1 MSEIEK
7 LHHQFCQYSLTFKGN
22 TPRTIKW
29 FKEDFRWFI
38 RFSGITEIEA
48 LTKQSI
54 ESWIIK
60 GKLEKNWSI
69 RTIRLRI
76 QSLGLFLD
84 WCVNE
89 QIVKENPCKRIPLP
103 KLPKSLP
110 KSLTEDQ
117 AGKLLDWVQ
126 NYPFSYKFERLRAI
140 AIISTFIYTGIR
152 ASELMNLK
160 VSDVD
165 MENKTLF
172 VRLGKC
178 GKDRLIPLHPS
189 LIEVLTDYL
198 KDRQRLKKCCP
209 YFFTSLTSDAK
220 MGESVVKRLVEKLRI
235 KSGIYFYPHL
245 LRHTFATLMLEGGC
259 NLYALSKMMGHS
271 DIKTTTIYLGA
282 SKAHL
287 QEQIVMHPIGTKGM

>member
-1 MSEIEK
+1 MSNINQ

-29 FKEDFRWFI
+29 FRDDFKWFQ
-38 RFSGITEIEA
+38 RFANIDSIEQ
-48 LTKQSI
+48 LNRKII
-54 ESWIIK
+54 ESWIID
-60 GKLEKNWSI
+60 GKLEHNWAA

-76 QSLGLFLD
+76 QSLSLFLD

-89 QIVKENPCKRIPLP
+89 EFIKENPCSRIPKP

-110 KSLTEDQ
+110 KHLTEDQ
-117 AGKLLDWVQ
+117 VGKLLAWTKNFPYYCD
-126 NYPFSYKFERLRAI
+126 YERTRAT

-152 ASELMNLK
+152 KAELLDLK
-160 VSDVD
+160 FNDVD
-165 MENKTLF
+165 LENKTLF

-189 LIEVLTDYL
+189 LIEILSDYL
-198 KDRQRLKKCCP
+198 KDRKRLKKCCP
-209 YFFTSLTSDAK
+209 HFFTSLTRDAGL
-220 MGESVVKRLVEKLRI
+220 GETALKRLVLKLRT
-235 KSGIYFYPHL
+235 KSGIHFYPHL

-287 QEQIVMHPIGTKGM
+287 QEQIVMHPIHF